1 MRLLFVCGGTGG
13 HINPAIAVA
22 NYAKTQDPN
31 VKILFAGN
39 PKGMEAQL
47 VPKAGFDFA
56 PIKVKGFQRKLSW
69 YNLKNNCQAV
79 FYLMGA
85 SHRARE
91 ILRGFSP
98 DVVVGTGGY
107 ASGALLRRAA
117 KDGYPTLTHEQ
128 NAFPGV
134 TTKLL
139 SRYVNKVL
147 LAVPEA
153 KEYLP
158 ECQTVVTGNPVRE
171 EILFASRQQ
180 ARQELGIEENQ
191 VCILSFGGSNGAK
204 KLNDAMAQVLALNRE
219 NRDVV
224 HIHGTGSYDWERFG
238 ALLREQGVDL
248 QNYPNLRVREYIDDM
263 SRCMAA
269 ADLLITRS
277 GALTL
282 CEIQAAGKAAIL
294 IPSPNVAAN
303 HQYYNAKVLVDE
315 GAALM
320 LQEKDLTGQALF
332 EQVRELLEHPGR
344 LKELSHNAL
353 ATAIVDANA
362 RIYSEICKL
371 ARENREK

>member
-1 MRLLFVCGGTGG
+1 M
-13 HINPAIAVA
+13 
-22 NYAKTQDPN
+22 
-31 VKILFAGN
+31 
-39 PKGMEAQL
+39 
-47 VPKAGFDFA
+47 
-56 PIKVKGFQRKLSW
+56 
-69 YNLKNNCQAV
+69 
-79 FYLMGA
+79 
-85 SHRARE
+85 
-91 ILRGFSP
+91 
-98 DVVVGTGGY
+98 
-107 ASGALLRRAA
+107 
-117 KDGYPTLTHEQ
+117 
-128 NAFPGV
+128 
-134 TTKLL
+134 
-139 SRYVNKVL
+139 
-147 LAVPEA
+147 
-153 KEYLP
+153 
-158 ECQTVVTGNPVRE
+158 
-171 EILFASRQQ
+171 
-180 ARQELGIEENQ
+180 
-191 VCILSFGGSNGAK
+191 
-204 KLNDAMAQVLALNRE
+204 LALNRE

-320 LQEKDLTGQALF
+320 LQEKNLTGQALF
-332 EQVRELLEHPGR
+332 AQVRELLEHPER